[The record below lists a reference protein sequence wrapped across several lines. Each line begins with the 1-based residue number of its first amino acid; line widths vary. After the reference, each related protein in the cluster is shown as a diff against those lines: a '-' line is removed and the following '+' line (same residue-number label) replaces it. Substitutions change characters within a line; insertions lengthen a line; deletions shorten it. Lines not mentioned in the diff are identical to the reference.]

1 METNTLTYTHLVAA
15 LEEFG
20 VAARN
25 AYQEELIRGG
35 KIASG
40 KLLNSVEVSVEQH
53 GYRYD
58 VVLHLE
64 DYWKW
69 VESGRPPGKL
79 PPVSKILEWVLV
91 KPVLPQPSMTGR
103 IPTPQSLAWAIAK
116 TIEKKGVEPFPA
128 LANTVPATVDS
139 FSQRIAEAFAQ
150 DVADAGAFLL
160 KSFFGQSKK

>member
-25 AYQEELIRGG
+25 AYQDELIRGN

-40 KLLNSVEVSVEQH
+40 RLLNSVEVSVEQH

-69 VESGRPPGKL
+69 VEEGRPPGKL

-91 KPVLPQPSMTGR
+91 KPVLPKPSMTGR
-103 IPTPQSLAWAIAK
+103 IPTPQSLAWAISKSIAN
-116 TIEKKGVEPFPA
+116 KGVEPFPA
-128 LANTVPATVDS
+128 LARTVPATVDQ
-139 FSQRIAEAFAQ
+139 FSQKLAEAFAQ
-150 DVADAGAFLL
+150 DVADASALMI
-160 KSFFGQSKK
+160 KSFFGQGKK